1 MDLISLKIQ
10 NFGSIGNVTLPLNK
24 PGLILVTGI
33 NRDAPNADSNGSGKS
48 LIFEA
53 ICWCL
58 WGETVRGLSGD
69 EVVNTKTGKDCV
81 VALTV
86 VEHGTTYVVSRHRL
100 DSASRKPNDLLV
112 FAGGVPLGTT
122 GKLKTMQ
129 EVVDQ
134 LVGFDFDTFRAMM
147 PGAGIKVA
155 NMTDKSIKELLESL
169 LQTEQL
175 SSAYESSRAKLKV
188 LEASIVRHQATAESA
203 KQQIAL
209 LENDVQGIL
218 QMQQQ
223 IEANNQ
229 QRREEHES
237 RIKQLIAE
245 VESADSELKK
255 EPELKAQHFDF
266 RTKANSLEAEIE
278 TEWLAPLRTSLRLE
292 DEKIKKLSAEQSG
305 LLALAKRIDS
315 DVAKINS
322 VGASCSACQQSV
334 PDGHV
339 ESCVASLEAEKSNLK
354 QQVAAISKHVTLIE
368 TTKREK
374 EAQTSEVVTA
384 MREHVDQFRMAE
396 KLVVDKLAELDHV
409 KRIKLRAFSDFKR
422 EKEALTKL
430 NSQTYDFESSLQ
442 IKGEKINELKE
453 VVSQQSI
460 VTKQVEE
467 EIKLCSFWVTG
478 FSPAG
483 LRSFMLD
490 YVTPILNDRAK
501 YYADLLTN
509 GEMEVTF
516 STKSALKK
524 GDIKDKF
531 SIAVTQTHGSSS
543 YAGSSTGERARAD
556 LVIAMALGDLA
567 QFRTAKQ
574 LPWRFLDEPFESI
587 DRSGTEAIVKLL
599 NDQKSRYKTVFVVTH
614 KPDFK
619 EMFSQR
625 ITIVKQD
632 GLSTLADEAD
642 A

>member
-1 MDLISLKIQ
+1 MDLISVKIQ
-10 NFGSIGNVTLPLNK
+10 NFGSIGSLTLPLNK

-100 DSASRKPNDLLV
+100 DSSSRKPNDLLV

-175 SSAYESSRAKLKV
+175 SAAYEASRAKLKV
-188 LEASIVRHQATAESA
+188 LEASIARHQATAESA
-203 KQQIAL
+203 RQQIAL

-223 IEANNQ
+223 VETHNQ
-229 QRREEHES
+229 QRREEHET

-245 VESADSELKK
+245 VESADAVLRK
-255 EPELKAQHFDF
+255 EPELKEQHFDF
-266 RTKANSLEAEIE
+266 RTKANNLEVNIDA
-278 TEWLAPLRTSLRLE
+278 EWLGPLRTELLLKDARV
-292 DEKIKKLSAEQSG
+292 KKLNADQAG
-305 LLALAKRIDS
+305 LLALVKRIDA
-315 DVAKINS
+315 DIAKINKL
-322 VGASCSACQQSV
+322 GASCAACQQSI
-334 PDGHV
+334 PGEHIAA
-339 ESCVASLEAEKSNLK
+339 CVASLDAEKTKLEQQVTTLANHVAVVEAEK
-354 QQVAAISKHVTLIE
+354 
-368 TTKREK
+368 K
-374 EAQTSEVVTA
+374 EAELQTFVTVNTL
-384 MREHVDQFRMAE
+384 RQQVDQFRMAE
-396 KLVVDKLAELDHV
+396 KLVSDELTALEHV
-409 KRIKLRAFSDFKR
+409 KRSKARAFSDFKR
-422 EKEALTKL
+422 EKEALDKL
-430 NSQTYDFESSLQ
+430 NSQTYDFKAMLE

-453 VVSQQSI
+453 SVLQQSI

-501 YYADLLTN
+501 HYADLLTN

-632 GLSTLADEAD
+632 GFSSLEDDAD